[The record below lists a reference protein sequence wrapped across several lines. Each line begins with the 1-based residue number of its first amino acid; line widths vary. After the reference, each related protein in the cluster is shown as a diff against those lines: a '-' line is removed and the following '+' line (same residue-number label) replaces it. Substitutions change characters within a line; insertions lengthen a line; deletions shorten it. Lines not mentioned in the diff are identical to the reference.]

1 MAKGSGALN
10 PYLQACGSQLG
21 VHVIWEVLRPECGVC
36 QIA

>member
-10 PYLQACGSQLG
+10 LHLQACGSQLG
-21 VHVIWEVLRPECGVC
+21 VNVIWEFLSPECGVC